1 MKKLIQDAIDKSY
14 SYSGYVDLVQKL
26 VDENSS
32 TGIPTEDKIMFTK
45 MNLQRIKR
53 LDRKIILEEDEVEIF
68 KNINP
73 LQTWLVILESWC
85 GDGAQTIPVINK
97 VAEVSE
103 KIDLRIV
110 IRDENPELMDQFLTN
125 GSRSIP
131 KLIILDENL
140 NILETWGPRSAAA
153 TKMVEDYKREHGL
166 IDAAF
171 KADLQVWYNKDK
183 GRHIIDELLQIEE
196 QLENSSSALLT

>member
-1 MKKLIQDAIDKSY
+1 MKNLIQDSIDRSY

-26 VDENSS
+26 VDENST
-32 TGIPTEDKIMFTK
+32 TGIPNEDRINFTK
-45 MNLQRIKR
+45 LNLQRIKR
-53 LDRKIILEEDEVEIF
+53 LDRKLTLEENEAEIF

-97 VAEVSE
+97 IAEASG

-110 IRDENPELMDQFLTN
+110 LRDENPELMDQFLTN

-131 KLIILDENL
+131 KLVILDKNL

-153 TKMVEDYKREHGL
+153 TKMVEDYKREHGH

>member
-1 MKKLIQDAIDKSY
+1 MKNLIQDSIDRSY

-26 VDENSS
+26 VDENST
-32 TGIPTEDKIMFTK
+32 TGIPNEDRINFTK
-45 MNLQRIKR
+45 LNLQRIKR
-53 LDRKIILEEDEVEIF
+53 LDRKLTLEENEAEIF
-68 KNINP
+68 KNISP

-97 VAEVSE
+97 IAEASG

-110 IRDENPELMDQFLTN
+110 LRDENADLMDQFLTN

-131 KLIILDENL
+131 KLIILDKNL

-153 TKMVEDYKREHGL
+153 TKMVEDYKREHGR

-183 GRHIIDELLQIEE
+183 GRHIIHELLQIEE

>member
-26 VDENSS
+26 TDENST

-45 MNLQRIKR
+45 MNLQRMKR
-53 LDRKIILEEDEVEIF
+53 LDRKLSLEEYEAAIF
-68 KNINP
+68 GNLKSS
-73 LQTWLVILESWC
+73 QTWLVILESWC

-97 VAEVSE
+97 IAEASG

-110 IRDENPELMDQFLTN
+110 IRDENEKLMDEFLTN

-153 TKMVEDYKREHGL
+153 TKMVEDYKKEHGR
-166 IDAAF
+166 IDAGF

-183 GRHIIDELLQIEE
+183 GKHIIDELLQIEE
-196 QLENSSSALLT
+196 QLESSSSAMLT